1 MFCSLERSA
10 LISVSLGEAG
20 RMRKISEFHDH
31 NAECRKMAARPR
43 NLTHKAR
50 FEEIARAWE
59 MLAETRIKQLEQRL
73 LRRSHARLHR
83 RDSLES
89 HL

>member
-1 MFCSLERSA
+1 MFCSLERIA
-10 LISVSLGEAG
+10 RISVSLGEAG
-20 RMRKISEFHDH
+20 RMRKISEFQDH
-31 NAECRKMAARPR
+31 VAECRKMAARTR
-43 NLTHKAR
+43 NLTHKEQ

>member
-1 MFCSLERSA
+1 
-10 LISVSLGEAG
+10 
-20 RMRKISEFHDH
+20 MRKISEFQDH
-31 NAECRKMAARPR
+31 IAECKMAAHTR
-43 NLTHKAR
+43 NLTHKEQ

-73 LRRSHARLHR
+73 LRRSHAQLHR
-83 RDSLES
+83 HDSLES